1 MNRGRTRMLFCL
13 FLMTT
18 MFVAAQAPSGL
29 ITNTLEVLKQNYVNP
44 LGTDLAKLEGNLQTA
59 MDSSC
64 KPTCDAGDAERI
76 IARALQSVGDVHLSL
91 SPFQPRASDDP
102 GKVGANGRYAH
113 FGIRTVSSGTQLYVV
128 YVQPDSNAAQQNL
141 QSGNIIIRVSGA
153 AAAPAD
159 LEAALARAET
169 AQKSVSITVRDG
181 TGRERGVLLS
191 PSPAAWNST
200 LELRAEG
207 TAILRIPSLS
217 ASNRD
222 AEAIHAAVRRALEA
236 GAKKFVL
243 DLRMTDG
250 GTPFATASAAG
261 AFLERVPIT
270 LVNKAGVRW
279 NYVFQNG
286 DSSLERSDQPGKR
299 ETDRLA
305 QPALWKGALVVL
317 ISSRTVSAGE
327 NFAFL
332 LQNNRRAKVVGE
344 ATAGGAGVGANVF
357 NLSSGARLLVATHL
371 HLTPEGKRYPTRVT
385 PDLEVKQDFGE
396 LARGRDAVL
405 EAGLKLLAN
414 Q

>member
-1 MNRGRTRMLFCL
+1 MEKVTTA
-13 FLMTT
+13 LMTGVLLFT
-18 MFVAAQAPSGL
+18 TLTLAAPTPNALVA
-29 ITNTLEVLKQNYVNP
+29 NTLEVLKQNYVNP
-44 LGTDLAKLEGNLQTA
+44 LDIDLSKLEGDLQTS

-76 IARALQSVGDVHLSL
+76 IARALQLVGDVHLSL

-102 GKVGANGRYAH
+102 GTVGANGRYAH
-113 FGIRTVSSGTQLYVV
+113 FGIRTVSSGTQLFVV
-128 YVQPDSNAAQQNL
+128 YVQPDSNAAQQNV
-141 QSGNIIIRVSGA
+141 QVGNTIIRVSGA

-169 AQKSVSITVRDG
+169 APKSVSVTVQDG
-181 TGRERGVLLS
+181 AGRERGVLLS
-191 PSPAAWNST
+191 PTPTGWTPT
-200 LELRAEG
+200 LELRGEG
-207 TAILRIPSLS
+207 TAILRVPGLT

-222 AEAIHAAVRRALEA
+222 AEAIHATVRRALEA

-243 DLRMTDG
+243 DLRVTEG

-305 QPALWKGALVVL
+305 QPALWRAALVVL
-317 ISSRTVSAGE
+317 VSSRTVSAVE
-327 NFAFL
+327 NLAFL
-332 LQNNRRAKVVGE
+332 LQNAGRAKVVGE
-344 ATAGGAGVGANVF
+344 STAGGAGVGANVF

-371 HLTPEGKRYPTRVT
+371 HLTREGKRYPIRVT
-385 PDLEVKQDFGE
+385 PDLEVKPDFGE
-396 LARGRDAVL
+396 LARGRDGVL

>member
-1 MNRGRTRMLFCL
+1 MDKARTALLICL
-13 FLMTT
+13 SLMTT
-18 MFVAAQAPSGL
+18 LTLATPTPNALVA
-29 ITNTLEVLKQNYVNP
+29 NTLEVLKQNYVNP
-44 LGTDLAKLEGNLQTA
+44 LGTDLAKLEGDLQTA

-64 KPTCDAGDAERI
+64 KPTCDSGDAERI
-76 IARALQSVGDVHLSL
+76 IARALQSVGDVHLNL
-91 SPFQPRASDDP
+91 TPFQPRASDDP

-113 FGIRTVSSGTQLYVV
+113 FGIRTVSSGAGLHVV
-128 YVQPDSNAAQQNL
+128 YIQPDSNAAQQNL
-141 QSGNIIIRVSGA
+141 QVGNTIIRVSGA
-153 AAAPAD
+153 ASTPTD

-169 AQKSVSITVRDG
+169 AQKSVSVTVRDSA
-181 TGRERGVLLS
+181 GRARGVLLS
-191 PSPAAWNST
+191 PTPTNWTPT
-200 LELRAEG
+200 LELRGEG
-207 TAILRIPSLS
+207 IAILRVPGLS

-222 AEAIHAAVRRALEA
+222 ADAIHAAVRRALEA

-243 DLRMTDG
+243 DLRVTEG

-270 LVNKAGVRW
+270 LVSKPGVRW

-305 QPALWKGALVVL
+305 QPALWKGALVALV
-317 ISSRTVSAGE
+317 SSRTVSAGE
-327 NFAFL
+327 NLAFL
-332 LQNNRRAKVVGE
+332 LQNAGRAKVVGE

-371 HLTPEGKRYPTRVT
+371 HLTPDGKRYPVRVT
-385 PDLEVKQDFGE
+385 PDLEIKADFGG
-396 LARGRDAVL
+396 LAQGRDTVL
-405 EAGLKLLAN
+405 EAGLKSLAN